1 MQSFRKV
8 AQGVA
13 SALSQVPEA
22 PVESPKASSHFA
34 SVSTDIHKSLGGN
47 PIIAGAER
55 DAEWQ
60 RVNSAIADVLKDS
73 SVLFSKLARLQGDF
87 AGKERD
93 ELEDIG
99 NEVRGV
105 TDKLSKFSSEFYA
118 GELNMRTSDTPFN
131 YGGAP
136 GGGAPGGGAPP
147 PGGGAPGAP
156 PPAPPPPAHTEEDF
170 DVEAEISDEDS
181 SLDKEFEGKSDE
193 D

>member
-1 MQSFRKV
+1 MLPFRQV
-8 AQGVA
+8 A
-13 SALSQVPEA
+13 LE
-22 PVESPKASSHFA
+22 VESSLRSSPEVSAEALVIPIKTSSRLA
-34 SVSTDIHKSLGGN
+34 SVSNEVHLSLGGN

-87 AGKERD
+87 TGRERD

-118 GELNMRTSDTPFN
+118 GELEMRTSDTPFN
-131 YGGAP
+131 YGGPPA
-136 GGGAPGGGAPP
+136 GGGAPP
-147 PGGGAPGAP
+147 V
-156 PPAPPPPAHTEEDF
+156 PAPPVPAPVHTDEDF

-181 SLDKEFEGKSDE
+181 SLDEEFEGDTDE
-193 D
+193 E